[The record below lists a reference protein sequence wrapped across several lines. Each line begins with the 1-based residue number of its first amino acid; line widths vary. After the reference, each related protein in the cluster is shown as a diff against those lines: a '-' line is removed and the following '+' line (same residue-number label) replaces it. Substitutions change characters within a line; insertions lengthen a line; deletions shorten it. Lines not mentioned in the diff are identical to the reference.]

1 MSKKLIATSA
11 ALALLTSG
19 CAFGKDSAADSSGG
33 DRPRLALVSAL
44 ASISYYTTMNCGA
57 QAAAKE
63 FGVDVTYEAPK
74 AFDAA
79 EQQQILQSLLVKGLD
94 GLIVVPADS
103 SALNATL
110 AQTAQDM
117 PVMTTDLAPSE
128 QIGLASISSDG
139 REGGAL
145 AADYMAEQLKGTSGK
160 VLVLANSPTITPVV
174 DRAQGFIDRMAKIA
188 PNIEVLPI
196 EYSGGEPSD
205 AAKIVGNTLRAN
217 DDLVGVFATFQ
228 PSVFGT
234 MSAFNGNSEADDIV
248 VVGYDGDPAE
258 VDALKAGDIDALVI
272 QTPYEMGYQAVKQMS
287 EVLAGDVEESAIDY
301 QQTTPVVL
309 ATADNLSDPEVDKYL
324 YTNDC

>member
-1 MSKKLIATSA
+1 MSKKLIISTA
-11 ALALLTSG
+11 AFALITSG
-19 CAFGKDSAADSSGG
+19 CAFGNDTKEDSGDSE
-33 DRPRLALVSAL
+33 RHELALVSAL

-110 AQTAQDM
+110 SDSAEDM

-128 QIGLASISSDG
+128 EIGLASISSDG
-139 REGGAL
+139 REGGEL
-145 AADYMAEQLKGTSGK
+145 AADHMAEQLEGKSGT

-174 DRAQGFIDRMAKIA
+174 DRAEGFMDRMAEIA
-188 PNIEVLPI
+188 PDVEVLPI

-205 AAKIVGNTLRAN
+205 AANIVGNTLRAN
-217 DDLVGVFATFQ
+217 PDLLGVFATFE

-234 MSAFNGNSEADDIV
+234 MSALNGAADADDVV
-248 VVGYDGDPAE
+248 VVGYDADPAE

-272 QTPYEMGYQAVKQMS
+272 QTPYEMGYQAVKQMT
-287 EVLAGDVEESAIDY
+287 EVLNGDLAEEDIDY

-309 ATADNLSDPEVDKYL
+309 ATADNLEDEDVSKYL
-324 YTNDC
+324 YTNEC